1 MNRFVRPA
9 AKFCMIAAGAVALCS
24 GALAEPP
31 VLKDEFEE
39 KSDGWIAMGPHAKM
53 SVSTEAGKAKNG
65 KGALKFTYTIP
76 EKPLEAPKD
85 GGLPIDLLLRTTS
98 VGELAKMKS
107 LRFWAKGETAT
118 PLVVSLT
125 EKDGGRYIAPVWI
138 GKEGWQE
145 IILAPED
152 FVLTDDVND
161 PKDPNNKLDVDKIEN
176 IGFLDVLSMFA
187 PAINAAGAGGFS
199 DAGLHIGNQTLL
211 IDDFT
216 ISTEPVPATPAGEK
230 NTGAI
235 DLFEKDHLRWF
246 ALGEVA
252 MSLDKSA
259 PTKTRALR
267 ADYKQGDG
275 GYLLLIRTVH
285 NLKASSDDNFV
296 IDVAAAKSSRLNVTM
311 EEKNGASYTLTLS
324 VPGDSEPIQRS
335 LPLSSFIL
343 SEGKTDDNGK
353 LDLDK
358 VKSFS
363 ITDITGAFG
372 IAKQKNTLWIG
383 PVRFQKK

>member
-1 MNRFVRPA
+1 MNRLTRHFA
-9 AKFCMIAAGAVALCS
+9 ALCTIAAGVSALCS
-24 GALAEPP
+24 SALAEPP

-39 KSDGWIAMGPHAKM
+39 KSDGWMVMGPHAKM
-53 SVSTEAGKAKNG
+53 SVATDAGKAKSG

-76 EKPLEAPKD
+76 GKPLEAPKD
-85 GGLPIDLLLRTTS
+85 GGLPMDVLLRATS
-98 VGELAKMKS
+98 GGELAKMKS

-125 EKDGGRYIAPVWI
+125 EKDGGRYIAPVWV
-138 GKEGWQE
+138 GKDGWQE
-145 IILAPED
+145 IVLAPED
-152 FVLTDDVND
+152 FFLTDDVND
-161 PKDPNNKLDVDKIEN
+161 PKDPNNKLDVDKVEN
-176 IGFLDVLSMFA
+176 VGFVDILSIFA
-187 PAINAAGAGGFS
+187 PVLNAEGAGGFS

-216 ISTEPVPATPAGEK
+216 ISTEPAPVVEK
-230 NTGAI
+230 NAAAI

-246 ALGEVA
+246 ALGEVT
-252 MSLDKSA
+252 MSVDKAA

-285 NLKASSDDNFV
+285 NLKASADDHFV
-296 IDVAAAKSSRLNVTM
+296 IDVAAAKSSRLNVTL

>member
-1 MNRFVRPA
+1 MNRLTRHFA
-9 AKFCMIAAGAVALCS
+9 ALCTIAAGVSALCS
-24 GALAEPP
+24 SALAEPP

-39 KSDGWIAMGPHAKM
+39 KSDGWMVMGPHAKM
-53 SVSTEAGKAKNG
+53 SVATDAGKAKSG

-76 EKPLEAPKD
+76 GKPLEAPKD
-85 GGLPIDLLLRTTS
+85 GGLPMDVLLRATS
-98 VGELAKMKS
+98 GGELAKMKS

-125 EKDGGRYIAPVWI
+125 EKDGGRYIAPVWV
-138 GKEGWQE
+138 GKDGWQE
-145 IILAPED
+145 IVLAPED
-152 FVLTDDVND
+152 FFLTDDVND
-161 PKDPNNKLDVDKIEN
+161 PKDPNNKLDVDKVEN
-176 IGFLDVLSMFA
+176 VGFVDILSIFA
-187 PAINAAGAGGFS
+187 PVLNASGEGGFS

-216 ISTEPVPATPAGEK
+216 ISTEPAPVVEK
-230 NTGAI
+230 NAAAI

-246 ALGEVA
+246 ALGEVT
-252 MSLDKSA
+252 MSVDKAA

-285 NLKASSDDNFV
+285 NLKASADDHFV
-296 IDVAAAKSSRLNVTM
+296 IDVAAAKSSRLNVTL

>member
-1 MNRFVRPA
+1 MNRLARHFA
-9 AKFCMIAAGAVALCS
+9 AVCTIATGLLALQCRAS
-24 GALAEPP
+24 AEPP

-39 KSDGWIAMGPHAKM
+39 KSDGWIVMGPHAKM
-53 SVSTEAGKAKNG
+53 SVVTDAGKAKSG

-76 EKPLEAPKD
+76 AKPIEAPKD
-85 GGLPIDLLLRTTS
+85 GGLPIDVLLRATS

-107 LRFWAKGETAT
+107 LRFWVKGETAT
-118 PLVVSLT
+118 PLVVTLG
-125 EKDGGRYIAPVWI
+125 EKDGGRYIAPVWV
-138 GKEGWQE
+138 GKDGWQE
-145 IILAPED
+145 IVLAPED

-161 PKDPNNKLDVDKIEN
+161 PKDPNNKLDLDKVENVGFVDI
-176 IGFLDVLSMFA
+176 LSMFA
-187 PAINAAGAGGFS
+187 PALNAAGTGGFS

-211 IDDFT
+211 LDDFT
-216 ISTEPVPATPAGEK
+216 ISTEPAPAAPAGEK
-230 NTGAI
+230 NTAAI
-235 DLFEKDHLRWF
+235 DMFEKDYLRWF
-246 ALGEVA
+246 ALGEVT
-252 MSLDKSA
+252 MSVDKAA

-285 NLKASSDDNFV
+285 NLKASADDNFV
-296 IDVAAAKSSRLNVTM
+296 IDVAAAKSSRLNVTL